1 MRRLT
6 VGIAALAVLLGT
18 VSAAEAGW
26 VWRDGKWIYDESIKP
41 PPPPEPRAPKA
52 PEQPAPEQAEPK
64 KIPAKPA
71 PTRPTPAPAERTP
84 AEPAPPDRPPAPAQV
99 QPARPPSAEPAP
111 ARPRRAELPDTEKP
125 ARPKKEKSW
134 WDRAKWWEKPP
145 PPGRDEPLFNQGAA
159 DFQAGNHR
167 RAEKTFHELIKD
179 YPESP
184 SREEAMWLRA
194 ESLFAR
200 ERYYKAYEQYED
212 LIEQY
217 AGSRRYQDALRKE
230 IEVAELY
237 LGPVRRRVLGIP
249 LMSGEGEAIE
259 ILRRVYEHQP
269 SGDLADNIILRIA
282 DYYWSKHKWPD
293 AEEYYDKY
301 CKEYPNGEAVRHAEL
316 RRAECAIRQCE
327 GPRYSTTTLRLARD
341 RLRQFQ
347 EKYPEEA
354 ARHDVPAMLERLRDL
369 QAQSLYEIA
378 ARYRRSGHPCAA
390 AFYAERLRG
399 RYPDSDWSLKAAD
412 FLAPNFEP
420 APPAHGP
427 AEVAGAPAGT
437 EASEPPETMWTAQT
451 VQEEN
456 QP

>member
-1 MRRLT
+1 VRRLT

-26 VWRDGKWIYDESIKP
+26 VWRDGKWIYDESAK
-41 PPPPEPRAPKA
+41 PPPPEPRTPKE
-52 PEQPAPEQAEPK
+52 PEQPAPERA
-64 KIPAKPA
+64 
-71 PTRPTPAPAERTP
+71 P
-84 AEPAPPDRPPAPAQV
+84 AEPAPPDRPPAPAQM
-99 QPARPPSAEPAP
+99 QPARPPSEKPMP
-111 ARPRRAELPDTEKP
+111 TRPRRAELPDTEKP
-125 ARPKKEKSW
+125 ARPETEPSW
-134 WDRAKWWEKPP
+134 WERAKWWKKPP

-159 DFQAGNHR
+159 DFQAANHR

-184 SREEAMWLRA
+184 YREEAMWLRA

-200 ERYYKAYEQYED
+200 ERYYKAFEQYEEF
-212 LIEQY
+212 IEQY

-230 IEVAELY
+230 IEIAELY

-249 LMSGEGEAIE
+249 IMSGEGEAIE

-269 SGDLADNIILRIA
+269 SGDLADDIILRIA
-282 DYYWSKHKWPD
+282 DYYWSKRKWPD
-293 AEEYYDKY
+293 AEQYYDKY
-301 CKEYPNGEAVRHAEL
+301 CKEYPNGEAVRHAEF

-347 EKYPEEA
+347 EKYPDEA
-354 ARHDVPAMLERLRDL
+354 ARRDVAAMLERLRDL

-399 RYPDSDWSLKAAD
+399 RYPDSAWSLKAAD
-412 FLAPNFEP
+412 FLAPDLEP
-420 APPAHGP
+420 APPAPGP
-427 AEVAGAPAGT
+427 AEVAGAPAAA
-437 EASEPPETMWTAQT
+437 EVSEPPETMGTAQT